1 MKAIIHIILVMF
13 TLFFSACEK
22 EYELLNIEK
31 EVITDTT
38 AIDTST
44 TINNN
49 VWIWKSTEKNDVL
62 IDSLVIYPD
71 ETRMYKSYTLY
82 ANDNGYYSFDFG
94 DNQRKNITNNT
105 YEYADSIIIN
115 NDNINFFSNLSG
127 NIAYKI
133 EELTD
138 STLSISYT
146 SIFSNDIKINLIKD
160 IR

>member
-1 MKAIIHIILVMF
+1 MKNTIF
-13 TLFFSACEK
+13 TALAGILFFASCEK
-22 EYELLNIEK
+22 IEIAPDVPEHK
-31 EVITDTT
+31 TEIT

-44 TINNN
+44 AIINN
-49 VWIWKSTEKNDVL
+49 VWIWHSTEKNDIL
-62 IDSLVIYPD
+62 IDSVIIYPN
-71 ETRMYKSYTLY
+71 EISMYKSYTAY
-82 ANDNGYYSFDFG
+82 ANDNGYYSFYFG

-105 YEYADSIIIN
+105 YEYADSI
-115 NDNINFFSNLSG
+115 NISQG
-127 NIAYKI
+127 NIIFYSYMNGNLTYKI